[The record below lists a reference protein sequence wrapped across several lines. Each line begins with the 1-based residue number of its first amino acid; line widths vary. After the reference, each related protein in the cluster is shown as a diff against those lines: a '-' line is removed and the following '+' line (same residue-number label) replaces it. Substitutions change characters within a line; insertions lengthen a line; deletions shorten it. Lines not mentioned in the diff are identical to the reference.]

1 MKHGFCKIILAMTI
15 AWIPATV
22 ANAQPQGGPR
32 PEFKGGPRPMPT
44 VNELAQQRA
53 NAMDHELTLTEKQ
66 YKKILKYYKAE
77 VEKEREMMEAGK
89 PQGMPE
95 GFPGG
100 GRPDF
105 GGGRP
110 PMGGTGPQ
118 GGFPGSG
125 PGMSGGRPPMGGPG
139 MASSDEEMEKYYEK
153 QDKKLKKILTA
164 EQYGKWRTKHP
175 VEHLPMPDPEFE

>member
-1 MKHGFCKIILAMTI
+1 MVI
-15 AWIPATV
+15 AVFPALSL
-22 ANAQPQGGPR
+22 NAQPQGEGK
-32 PEFKGGPRPMPT
+32 PEFKGKHRPMPT
-44 VNELAQQRA
+44 VDEIAQQRA
-53 NAMDHELTLTEKQ
+53 DVMNQELTLSEKQ
-66 YKKILKYYKAE
+66 YKKILKYFKAQ
-77 VEKEREMMEAGK
+77 VEKEREIMQAGK

-100 GRPDF
+100 GRHDF

-139 MASSDEEMEKYYEK
+139 MAASDEEMEKYYEK